1 MAKVLMIKA
10 HPHVEESISISV
22 SDYFIEEYQKLH
34 PEDEIIIHDLFSE
47 KVPPLNDLTMQ
58 AWKHQRNGQ
67 PLSDGEKD
75 ILEKHNQWLNEFLGA
90 DKYVFVNPMYNFFI
104 PAEMKQYL
112 DIIAVPRKTF
122 KYTENGPVGLLEN
135 RKALHIQSAGSVYHG
150 TDLEKFDFG
159 GNYLKLALQ
168 LFGVTDFTSL
178 YIEGVDQHFDQR
190 QQIKADAM
198 HDAAKIAKEF

>member
-22 SDYFIEEYQKLH
+22 GDYFIKEYQKLH

-67 PLSDGEKD
+67 PLSDEEKD
-75 ILEKHNQWLNEFLGA
+75 ILEKHNQWLNEFLEA

-104 PAEMKQYL
+104 PAEMK
-112 DIIAVPRKTF
+112 
-122 KYTENGPVGLLEN
+122 
-135 RKALHIQSAGSVYHG
+135 
-150 TDLEKFDFG
+150 
-159 GNYLKLALQ
+159 
-168 LFGVTDFTSL
+168 
-178 YIEGVDQHFDQR
+178 
-190 QQIKADAM
+190 
-198 HDAAKIAKEF
+198 